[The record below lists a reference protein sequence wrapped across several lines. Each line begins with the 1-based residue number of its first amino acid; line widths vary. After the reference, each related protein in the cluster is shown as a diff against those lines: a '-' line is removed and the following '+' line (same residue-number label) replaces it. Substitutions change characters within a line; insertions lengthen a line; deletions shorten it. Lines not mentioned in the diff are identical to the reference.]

1 MGSIGAASTEFCFD
15 VFKELK
21 VQHVNENIFYSPL
34 TIISALS
41 LVYLGARE
49 NTRAQIDKDLER
61 LLNLRQG
68 SRMFLVKWDWLGVEE
83 SLPDLLEL
91 DKELATTEA
100 RDIKKDSED
109 ETKALKNE
117 GRQTK
122 KKEKYKAAER
132 DNCTSLK
139 LHKESSAFGFGRA
152 KRATNTSPKDNGPM
166 KICMKPNHNWKG
178 QLQRAWKC
186 FGSSVQATDL
196 QVHVKC
202 MLIDSRSEERS
213 QTAVYAKEIDLVSQS
228 CSVSKRQPWRAKELL
243 DRFSRFRTME
253 DLNKANTSFA
263 LDFFKHECQ
272 EDGDKNI
279 LFSPLSISSALAT
292 VYLGAKGNTAD
303 QMAKVLHFNK
313 AEGTRNVTTT
323 IKMQVYSRTE
333 ERLSNQR
340 ACFQKTEIGKSDD
353 IHTGFKALNSAINQP
368 TKNYLLKSVNQLYGE
383 KTLPF
388 SKEYLQ
394 LAKKYYNAEPQSVD
408 FVGAADET
416 RREINSRVEHQTE
429 GKIKNLLPPGS
440 TDSLT
445 RLVLT
450 NALYFKGNWATK
462 FKAEAT
468 RQRPFRVNMHTTKP
482 VPMMYLSD
490 KFNWTYVESVQTDVL
505 ELPYVNNDLS
515 MFILLPSDI
524 TGLQKLER
532 ELTFENLSAWTR
544 PELMEKTK
552 IEVYLPRFTLEETY
566 DLKSTLSRMGIQ
578 DAFTEGQADFTGM
591 SEKGELFLSQV
602 FHKCYLEVNE
612 EGAEA
617 AAASSA
623 ALASR
628 SLGAAIIFVADH
640 PFLFFIRHNK
650 TKSILFL
657 GSNWKILNNNI
668 ELEENKTYVPKTFSF
683 DPEHKQAEDI
693 HSGFKELLTA
703 INKPRSSYSLRSANR
718 IYVDKTFPLLPNL
731 LGSRDVLNSTKLIL
745 VNAIYFKAEWEVKFL
760 GGDTDTQPFRL
771 SKNKTKPVKMM
782 YMRNTFPVLIM
793 ETMNFKMIELP
804 YVKHELS
811 MFILLPDDIKDSTTG
826 LEQLERELTYE
837 KLSEWTD
844 SKKMTETLVDLYLP
858 KFTMEEKYDLSDKMI
873 SMGMHSAFSSN
884 ADFSGMAEKGNVMI
898 SKVFHKSFVAVDEK
912 GTEAAAVSTVSIV
925 LTSANISQA
934 LTFKADH
941 PFHFFI
947 RHNKSKSILF
957 FGRFCSPP
965 E

>member
-1 MGSIGAASTEFCFD
+1 
-15 VFKELK
+15 
-21 VQHVNENIFYSPL
+21 
-34 TIISALS
+34 
-41 LVYLGARE
+41 
-49 NTRAQIDKDLER
+49 
-61 LLNLRQG
+61 
-68 SRMFLVKWDWLGVEE
+68 
-83 SLPDLLEL
+83 
-91 DKELATTEA
+91 
-100 RDIKKDSED
+100 
-109 ETKALKNE
+109 
-117 GRQTK
+117 
-122 KKEKYKAAER
+122 
-132 DNCTSLK
+132 
-139 LHKESSAFGFGRA
+139 
-152 KRATNTSPKDNGPM
+152 
-166 KICMKPNHNWKG
+166 
-178 QLQRAWKC
+178 
-186 FGSSVQATDL
+186 
-196 QVHVKC
+196 
-202 MLIDSRSEERS
+202 
-213 QTAVYAKEIDLVSQS
+213 
-228 CSVSKRQPWRAKELL
+228 
-243 DRFSRFRTME
+243 ME
-253 DLNKANTSFA
+253 DLNKTNTSFA

-303 QMAKVLHFNK
+303 QMAKVSL
-313 AEGTRNVTTT
+313 VS
-323 IKMQVYSRTE
+323 ISTE
-333 ERLSNQR
+333 
-340 ACFQKTEIGKSDD
+340 TGKSDD
-353 IHTGFKALNSAINQP
+353 IHTGFKALNFAINQP

-440 TDSLT
+440 IDSLT

-468 RQRPFRVNMHTTKP
+468 RQRPFRVNTHTTKP

-490 KFNWTYVESVQTDVL
+490 KFNWTYAESVQTDVL

-591 SEKGELFLSQV
+591 SEKGELVLSQV

-612 EGAEA
+612 EGTEA

-657 GSNWKILNNNI
+657 G
-668 ELEENKTYVPKTFSF
+668 
-683 DPEHKQAEDI
+683 
-693 HSGFKELLTA
+693 
-703 INKPRSSYSLRSANR
+703 R
-718 IYVDKTFPLLPNL
+718 
-731 LGSRDVLNSTKLIL
+731 
-745 VNAIYFKAEWEVKFL
+745 
-760 GGDTDTQPFRL
+760 
-771 SKNKTKPVKMM
+771 
-782 YMRNTFPVLIM
+782 
-793 ETMNFKMIELP
+793 
-804 YVKHELS
+804 
-811 MFILLPDDIKDSTTG
+811 
-826 LEQLERELTYE
+826 
-837 KLSEWTD
+837 
-844 SKKMTETLVDLYLP
+844 
-858 KFTMEEKYDLSDKMI
+858 
-873 SMGMHSAFSSN
+873 FSS
-884 ADFSGMAEKGNVMI
+884 
-898 SKVFHKSFVAVDEK
+898 
-912 GTEAAAVSTVSIV
+912 
-925 LTSANISQA
+925 
-934 LTFKADH
+934 
-941 PFHFFI
+941 P
-947 RHNKSKSILF
+947 
-957 FGRFCSPP
+957 
-965 E
+965 